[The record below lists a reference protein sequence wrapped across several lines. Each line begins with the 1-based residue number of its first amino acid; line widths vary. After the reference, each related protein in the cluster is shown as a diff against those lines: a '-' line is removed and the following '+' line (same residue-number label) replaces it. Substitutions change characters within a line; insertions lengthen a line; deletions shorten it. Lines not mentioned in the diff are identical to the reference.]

1 MSSDDIDTSA
11 VITESIDADLELV
24 EDFQAGI
31 DEAFDALALRY
42 SDRLYNVVYRFLGQ
56 HEDAQ
61 DVVQETF
68 VRAYRNLDSFEGKS
82 KFYTWLYSIATNLA
96 RNALRDR
103 GRKGR
108 DQGVS
113 LENLQDVAPNVAQV
127 ATQTNT
133 RPDTLAAG
141 NELAETLQT
150 CIETLPEQNRM
161 VFVLRTVDGLKY
173 DEIAAVLDCP
183 RGTVKSRLNQARV
196 LLRDAL
202 QAQGLV

>member
-1 MSSDDIDTSA
+1 MNSDETNSPA
-11 VITESIDADLELV
+11 VIAEAVDADLELV
-24 EDFQAGI
+24 EACQAGD
-31 DEAFDALALRY
+31 DEAFDALARRY
-42 SDRLYNVVYRFLGQ
+42 TDRLYNVVYRFLGN

-68 VRAYRNLDSFEGKS
+68 VRAYNSLDSFEGKS

-113 LENLQDVAPNVAQV
+113 LEKLQDEAPNVAQRV
-127 ATQTNT
+127 TQSNA
-133 RPDTLAAG
+133 RPDVVAAG
-141 NELAETLQT
+141 NELNDALQA

-173 DEIAAVLDCP
+173 DEIAAVLACP